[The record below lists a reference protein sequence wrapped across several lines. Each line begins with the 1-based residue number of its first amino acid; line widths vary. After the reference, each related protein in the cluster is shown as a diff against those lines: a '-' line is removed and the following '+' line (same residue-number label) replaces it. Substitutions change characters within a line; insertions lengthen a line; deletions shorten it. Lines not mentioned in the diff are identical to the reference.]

1 MRALFIATLAAAAV
15 AGLAGCSYDA
25 GSVESSVSAPPP
37 SDVTSL
43 PSAGKP
49 QDPSAPKPPGGAT
62 PSAPVSISP
71 TGVVVPEGVRQ
82 VPAAQV
88 DSSALPVY
96 YEHRGEVWQ
105 FDDGRSLQVFAA
117 ASSACTDAEAVV
129 VDQTQDGVRIMLRP
143 LPRPAGGRP
152 DGGACAA
159 VVTPR
164 PIVVTLAEPLGDRT
178 VYLGMGR

>member
-15 AGLAGCSYDA
+15 AGLAGCTYDA
-25 GSVESSVSAPPP
+25 GNSDTSVEAPTP
-37 SDVTSL
+37 SETTSL
-43 PSAGKP
+43 PSVGKP
-49 QDPSAPKPPGGAT
+49 QDPSAPKPPDGAT

-71 TGVVVPEGVRQ
+71 SGVVVPEGVRQ
-82 VPAAQV
+82 LPAAQV

-96 YEHRGEVWQ
+96 YEHRGEVFE
-105 FDDGRSLQVFAA
+105 FDGGRSLQVFAA

-129 VDQTQDGVRIMLRP
+129 IDQTPDGIRIMLRP

-164 PIVVTLAEPLGDRT
+164 PVVVSLTEPLGDRK